1 MLSHAPGGT
10 GGGTRTGF
18 GVVNTAPSDGGAHQP
33 MDPDVDIGPMDG
45 EGADGHR
52 QRGRRAQA
60 LIVLAIACGGVAG
73 AVSRYAVSLA
83 VPASTGQFPWGTFL
97 INVTGSVALGFLLVL
112 VIEQFPRGHLAR
124 PVLGTGFLGA
134 YTTFS
139 TFMVDAADLIRTHHA
154 GVAVAYLA
162 ASVVAGIAGVWVGM
176 TAARLL
182 IRVERWMHGE
192 LP

>member
-1 MLSHAPGGT
+1 M
-10 GGGTRTGF
+10 
-18 GVVNTAPSDGGAHQP
+18 NTAPSDGGARQP
-33 MDPDVDIGPMDG
+33 MDPDPDVDIGPMDDSD
-45 EGADGHR
+45 AGHHR
-52 QRGRRAQA
+52 PRGRRAQA

-73 AVSRYAVSLA
+73 AVSRYALSLA
-83 VPASTGQFPWGTFL
+83 VPASAGRFPWGTFL
-97 INVTGSVALGFLLVL
+97 VNVTGSVALGFLLVL

-139 TFMVDAADLIRTHHA
+139 TFMVDAVDLIRSHHA
-154 GVAVAYLA
+154 ATAVVYLA
-162 ASVVAGIAGVWVGM
+162 ASVVAGIGGVWLGM

-182 IRVERWMHGE
+182 VRVERWMNGE